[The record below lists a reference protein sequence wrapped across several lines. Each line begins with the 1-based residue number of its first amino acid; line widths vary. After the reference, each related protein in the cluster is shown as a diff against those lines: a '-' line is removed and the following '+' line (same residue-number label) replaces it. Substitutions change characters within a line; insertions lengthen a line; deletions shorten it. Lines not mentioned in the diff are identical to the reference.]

1 MWKRKHVS
9 LSTRLTRRK
18 SKMTMNGI
26 DVSSWQAGIDL
37 AKVPADFVIVKTTQ
51 GNWYVSPN
59 ADAQYQSA
67 KKSGRLLGI
76 YHYIDGRGGAA
87 GEVDFF
93 IRNCKN
99 YFKEALIAVDW
110 EAEDNQQWGNEAYL
124 EEVVRLIKQK
134 TGVTPLIYSM
144 QSRYSQVAA
153 VAQRQ
158 NAGLW
163 IAQYGSMEPT
173 GYQAEPWN
181 SGAYACAIRQ
191 YSSTGRLP
199 GWGGNLDLNI
209 AYMDL
214 AAWQKYA
221 APSGSKPAPAP
232 SKPAAAKPAPKPAA
246 KTGTYTV
253 KAGDTLSGI
262 ASRFGTSW
270 QELQR
275 INGLAN
281 ANLIFPGQVLKLPGG
296 GKPAPQR
303 RTYTVRSG
311 DNLSAIAARF
321 GTSWQALAQ
330 KNGLANPNII
340 YPGQVLRID

>member
-1 MWKRKHVS
+1 
-9 LSTRLTRRK
+9 
-18 SKMTMNGI
+18 MTMNGI

-59 ADAQYQSA
+59 ADSQYQSA
-67 KKSGRLLGI
+67 KKAGRLLGI

-93 IRNCKN
+93 IKNCKN
-99 YFKEALIAVDW
+99 YLHEALIAVDW
-110 EAEDNQQWGNEAYL
+110 EAEDNAQWGNEAYL

-144 QSRYSQVAA
+144 QSRNGQVKA
-153 VAQRQ
+153 VADRQ

-163 IAQYGSMEPT
+163 IAQYGSMDPT
-173 GYQAEPWN
+173 GYQQHPWN
-181 SGAYACAIRQ
+181 EGSYSCVIRQ

-199 GWGGNLDLNI
+199 GWGGNLDRNL
-209 AYMDL
+209 AYMDRN
-214 AAWQKYA
+214 AWLKYA
-221 APSGSKPAPAP
+221 NSQGKPAPAP
-232 SKPAAAKPAPKPAA
+232 APKPKPAPKPAP
-246 KTGTYTV
+246 KPGTYVV
-253 KAGDTLSGI
+253 KSGDNLSSI
-262 ASRFGTSW
+262 AAAHGTTW

-275 INGLAN
+275 INGIPDAN
-281 ANLIFPGQVLKLPGG
+281 RIYPGQVLKLPGG
-296 GKPAPQR
+296 GGKPAPAK
-303 RTYTVRSG
+303 RTYTVKSG

-330 KNGLANPNII
+330 KNGIANANLI
-340 YPGQVLRID
+340 YPGQVIRID